1 MNSKQRRWLLVG
13 PVVFSFAMAMA
24 MTVPV
29 IQIHFMQLIDSNILA
44 ISEMLKVG
52 IMAVVNTSVTK
63 EKFLTLY
70 DRHFKFIVVSD
81 ILLFFIVSCAGMEMA
96 AARYIGMAIVNA
108 LSTTLWICVMRNSIN
123 NVINGEELTVRL
135 YNFQMP
141 VNGAPTI
148 VIYAIAHG
156 A

>member
-1 MNSKQRRWLLVG
+1 MVG
-13 PVVFSFAMAMA
+13 PVVFSFAMA

-81 ILLFFIVSCAGMEMA
+81 ILALIEKCRPWIHDKQAEDIKFEGVRKQLRALGITEPGEMVLTME
-96 AARYIGMAIVNA
+96 Y
-108 LSTTLWICVMRNSIN
+108 
-123 NVINGEELTVRL
+123 
-135 YNFQMP
+135 
-141 VNGAPTI
+141 
-148 VIYAIAHG
+148 
-156 A
+156 

>member
-13 PVVFSFAMAMA
+13 PVVFSFAMA

-96 AARYIGMAIVNA
+96 AA
-108 LSTTLWICVMRNSIN
+108 
-123 NVINGEELTVRL
+123 
-135 YNFQMP
+135 
-141 VNGAPTI
+141 
-148 VIYAIAHG
+148 
-156 A
+156 

>member
-13 PVVFSFAMAMA
+13 PVVFSFAMA

-96 AARYIGMAIVNA
+96 AQDI
-108 LSTTLWICVMRNSIN
+108 
-123 NVINGEELTVRL
+123 
-135 YNFQMP
+135 
-141 VNGAPTI
+141 
-148 VIYAIAHG
+148 
-156 A
+156 